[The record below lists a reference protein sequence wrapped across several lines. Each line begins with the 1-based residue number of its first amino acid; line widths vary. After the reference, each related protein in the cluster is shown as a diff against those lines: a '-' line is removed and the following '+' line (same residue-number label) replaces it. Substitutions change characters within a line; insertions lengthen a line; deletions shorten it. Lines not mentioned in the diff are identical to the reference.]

1 MHQLSLTLLM
11 LRIALFADGQAP
23 ATPPASA
30 RGAAAAT
37 ADWAGDWGGTLD
49 AGIARMPIVFHII
62 AEPQGG
68 YAAKMDSPEQ
78 NVMGIPVTT
87 TRIAGRRVTM
97 TVGNGAGVY
106 KGELAPDGQSIQGT
120 WAQGGRKYPLE
131 LKRGV
136 AAAPPRRPQEPKPPF
151 PYDSEEVT
159 FKNPTGGHALAGT
172 LTMPKSGRPLAAL
185 ILITGSGP
193 QDRDS
198 TISAHKPFWVLAD
211 QLARNGIAA
220 LRYDDRGIGKS
231 GGDFGSAK
239 TSDFA
244 SDAAAAVAFLKSR
257 SEIDASRIG
266 LLGHSE
272 GGLAAPIAA
281 TDSKDVSFVVL
292 LAAPAVPGEKVIY
305 RQTEAILHAAGQP
318 RETIAREMGLQKA
331 LFTIVRESASAAA
344 AVEPMTAALGEY
356 YEETP
361 PAARGQLGE
370 RDKFISAQIASVN
383 NEWFRNFLTFD
394 PRPTLARLKC
404 PVLALTGE
412 KDLQVIPAQN
422 LPEIEKALQ
431 SAGNTRVTV
440 RELPGLNHLFQ
451 HAKTG
456 APTEYGEIEE
466 TLSPEVPNLIA
477 EWVRS
482 VTAR

>member
-1 MHQLSLTLLM
+1 MHQLLLTLLL
-11 LRIALFADGQAP
+11 LRIVLLTDAQTPAP
-23 ATPPASA
+23 PPASA
-30 RGAAAAT
+30 SSAAAA

-49 AGIARMPIVFHII
+49 AGVARMPIVFHIS

-78 NVMGIPVTT
+78 NVMGIPVTA

-97 TVGNGAGVY
+97 TIGNGAGVY
-106 KGELAPDGQSIQGT
+106 KGEIAPDGRTIQGT

-131 LKRGV
+131 LTRGV
-136 AAAPPRRPQEPKPPF
+136 VAAPPKRPQEPKPPF
-151 PYDSEEVT
+151 PYDSEDVT
-159 FKNPTGGHALAGT
+159 FKNAAGGHALAGT
-172 LTMPKSGRPLAAL
+172 LTMPKTGRPLVAVVM
-185 ILITGSGP
+185 ITGSGP

-211 QLARNGIAA
+211 QLAREGIAA

-244 SDAAAAVAFLKSR
+244 SDAAAAVAYLKSR
-257 SEIDASRIG
+257 PEIDQARIG
-266 LLGHSE
+266 VLGHSE

-281 TDSKDVSFVVL
+281 ADSRDVSFVVL

-305 RQTEAILHAAGQP
+305 RQTEAILHATGQSHESIV
-318 RETIAREMGLQKA
+318 RGMGLQKA
-331 LFTIVRESASAAA
+331 LFTIVRESSGIET
-344 AVEPMTAALGEY
+344 AVEPLTAALREY
-356 YEETP
+356 YDETP
-361 PAARGQLGE
+361 PAERAQLGE
-370 RDKFISAQIASVN
+370 RDKFVSSQLATVN
-383 NEWFRNFLTFD
+383 NEWFRHFLTFD
-394 PRPTLARLKC
+394 PRPTIARLKC

-412 KDLQVIPAQN
+412 KDLQVIPSQN

-431 SAGNTRVTV
+431 SAGNTRVTI

-466 TLSPEVPNLIA
+466 TLSPEVPKLIA
-477 EWVRS
+477 EWIRS
-482 VTAR
+482 VTSQ